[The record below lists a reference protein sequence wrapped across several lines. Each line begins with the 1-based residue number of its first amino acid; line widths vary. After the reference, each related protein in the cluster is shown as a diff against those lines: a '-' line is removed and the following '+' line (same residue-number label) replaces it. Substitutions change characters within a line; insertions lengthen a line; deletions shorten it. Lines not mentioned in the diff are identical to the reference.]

1 MNPLHVAG
9 GAMHIEKPIY
19 HNQLFDAFFKA
30 SLEKGIQPNADFNDW
45 SHTQEGYGDFQA
57 SSSSLALPT
66 LRAAAVACA
75 SSC

>member
-30 SLEKGIQPNADFNDW
+30 SLEKGIQPNADFKRLEPHPRGLRRL
-45 SHTQEGYGDFQA
+45 SGKLLFFCIADF
-57 SSSSLALPT
+57 
-66 LRAAAVACA
+66 ACG
-75 SSC
+75 CCCLCE